1 MKKRAIAFIM
11 AAALSATVLSGC
23 ETKKTNSEM
32 DGDKISFSIG
42 DWPTEEGI
50 DLDRA
55 NERKEMFEAKYP
67 EYEIIPDAWKFS
79 VDTFFAKAAS
89 NQLPNLYSTNFTE
102 VEQIVQNGY
111 SRDISKI
118 LEEAGLL
125 DKFNKQVLDIV
136 SVDGKIN
143 SFPYMAY
150 TLGIVYNTDLFEKA
164 GLMNDDGTPKAPK
177 TWDELRDAA
186 VQIKEKTGVP
196 GFIFPTSG
204 NCGGWMFTN
213 LAWSYGVDFMEYT
226 EDGKWK
232 ATFDTEECAQALQFI
247 KDLKW
252 KYDVLPATS
261 NIDYDEMY
269 SLYGTERGAMLM
281 SASSIAYVVK
291 LNEMD
296 NEKAGIFPMPAGSKR
311 HVALLG
317 GKVYNISPNTTDE
330 QLEGIIKY
338 IEFIGNSP
346 DVNEE
351 QLKNIEN
358 NIVDINAK
366 GYLVGDYN
374 MSVWNDNADSV
385 TKERAIIDKY
395 VNVNPN
401 HFKLYNDSLSG
412 DSDIEIQSEEPVCCQ
427 DLYKLL
433 DNCIQSVLTDENAD
447 CRALISEAASKFQA
461 NYLDKM

>member
-1 MKKRAIAFIM
+1 MKKRVIALMM
-11 AAALSATVLSGC
+11 AAAMSVTALGGC
-23 ETKKTNSEM
+23 GVQKTDKD
-32 DGDKISFSIG
+32 DGKIKFSIG

-55 NERKEMFEAKYP
+55 NERKALFEAKYP
-67 EYEIIPDAWKFS
+67 EYEIVPDTWKFT
-79 VDTFFAKAAS
+79 VDTFFPKAAS
-89 NQLPNLYSTNFTE
+89 NQLPNLYATNFTE
-102 VEQIVQNGY
+102 VEQIMKNGY
-111 SRDISKI
+111 SHDITDI
-118 LEEAGLL
+118 LKNKGLL
-125 DKFNKQVLDIV
+125 DRFNPQVLDIV
-136 SVDGKIN
+136 SDDGKIN
-143 SFPYMAY
+143 SFPYFAY

-164 GLMNDDGTPKAPK
+164 GLMNEDGTPKAPK

-196 GFIFPTSG
+196 GFIFPTAG

-213 LAWSYGVDFMEYT
+213 IAWSYGVDFMEYT
-226 EDGKWK
+226 DDGKWK
-232 ATFDTEECAQALQFI
+232 ATFDTEECAEALQYI

-269 SLYGTERGAMLM
+269 SLWGTERGAMLM
-281 SASSIAYVVK
+281 SASSVAYVAK
-291 LNEMD
+291 TNEMD
-296 NEKAGIFPMPAGSKR
+296 NEKVGIFPMPAGPER

-317 GKVYNISPNTTDE
+317 GKVYNISPDTTEE

-338 IEFIGNSP
+338 IEFIGYSP
-346 DVNEE
+346 DANEE
-351 QLKNIEN
+351 QLTNYEN
-358 NIVDINAK
+358 NISDSNAK
-366 GYLVGDYN
+366 GYMTGDYS
-374 MSVWNDNADSV
+374 MSVWKDNEASV
-385 TKERAIIDKY
+385 QKEREIIDKY

-401 HFKLYNDSLSG
+401 HFKLYNDSLTEDSG
-412 DSDIEIQSEEPVCCQ
+412 IEIQSEEPVCCQ

-433 DNCIQSVLTDENAD
+433 DNCIQSVLTDKDAD